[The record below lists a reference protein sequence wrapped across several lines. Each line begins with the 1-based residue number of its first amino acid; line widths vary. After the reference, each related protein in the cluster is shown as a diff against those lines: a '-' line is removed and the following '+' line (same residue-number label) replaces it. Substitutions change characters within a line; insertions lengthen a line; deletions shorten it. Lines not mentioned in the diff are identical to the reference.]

1 MEERKILINNHIIN
15 FQHKKLEKSSCTLV
29 FIHGWGS
36 CIEVWNKISQQLN
49 SDIDILLIDLPGF
62 GKSADLKKTFSTKD
76 FVNIVHE
83 LLARLDIKN
92 YVLVGHSFGGQI
104 ILHGVIHHDLDPK
117 GIVLINS
124 AGIRKKNICQKMLK
138 LSSKILLKHI
148 LTNKIKEWIYRHILK
163 SEDYVSAKKDTNLK
177 NTFLKITNEDISNML
192 DNINTNALIIWGN
205 KDNIT
210 PLSHGKLMHS
220 QIRNSKL
227 HVLDGDHFIPINKA
241 SEISQIIF
249 DWLKQIL

>member
-76 FVNIVHE
+76 FVNIVQE

-104 ILHGVIHHDLDPK
+104 ILHGVISKILDPQ
-117 GIVLINS
+117 GMVLINS
-124 AGIRKKNICQKMLK
+124 AGIRKKMIYQKILK
-138 LSSKILLKHI
+138 LSSQILLKYI
-148 LTNKIKEWIYRHILK
+148 LTDKVKEWIYKHILK
-163 SEDYVSAKKDTNLK
+163 SEDYINAKKNINLK
-177 NTFLKITNEDISNML
+177 NTLLTIINEDISNEL
-192 DNINTNALIIWGN
+192 KKININTLIIWGN

-210 PLSHGKLMHS
+210 PLKQGEFMNS
-220 QIRNSKL
+220 QIKNSKL
-227 HVLDGDHFIPINKA
+227 YVLDGDHFVPINKA
-241 SEISQIIF
+241 KEIYKVIS